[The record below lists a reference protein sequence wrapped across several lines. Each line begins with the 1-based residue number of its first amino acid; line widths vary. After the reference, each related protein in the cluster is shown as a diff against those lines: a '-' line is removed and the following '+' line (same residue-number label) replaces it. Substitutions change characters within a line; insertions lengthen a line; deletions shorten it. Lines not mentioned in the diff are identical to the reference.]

1 MIYLFLLIIII
12 LYFLIIKNNTNQE
25 KFTNIN
31 DNIKIVNENNE
42 NNNNFLEK
50 CFSKKELESFSKY
63 YKYSSVYKYGD
74 SMCYIT
80 PSKYIEEIP
89 QITWNGFFLNN
100 LCTNPKKRNNGSA
113 TKLLLSLIKKLRRKG
128 ASHIIITVNKD
139 NIKAIKL
146 YEKLKFK
153 IYNEGIN
160 PETKKIVRNY
170 IYYF

>member
-1 MIYLFLLIIII
+1 MIRLFLLIIII

-31 DNIKIVNENNE
+31 DNIKIVNIKNKK
-42 NNNNFLEK
+42 NNNFLEK
-50 CFSKKELESFSKY
+50 CFSKRELESFSKY

-146 YEKLKFK
+146 YEKLRFK
-153 IYNEGIN
+153 MYNEGIN

>member
-1 MIYLFLLIIII
+1 MIRLFLLIIII

-31 DNIKIVNENNE
+31 DNIKIVNIKNKK
-42 NNNNFLEK
+42 NNNFLEK
-50 CFSKKELESFSKY
+50 CFSKRELESFSKY

-113 TKLLLSLIKKLRRKG
+113 TKLLLSLIKKLRREG

>member
-1 MIYLFLLIIII
+1 MIRLFLLIIII

-146 YEKLKFK
+146 YEKLRFK
-153 IYNEGIN
+153 MYNEGIN

>member
-1 MIYLFLLIIII
+1 MIRLFLLIIII

-31 DNIKIVNENNE
+31 DNIKIVNIKNKK
-42 NNNNFLEK
+42 NNNFLEK
-50 CFSKKELESFSKY
+50 CFSKRELESFSKY

-113 TKLLLSLIKKLRRKG
+113 TKLLLSLIKKLRREG

-146 YEKLKFK
+146 YEKLRFK
-153 IYNEGIN
+153 MYNEGIN

>member
-31 DNIKIVNENNE
+31 DNIKIVNIKNKK
-42 NNNNFLEK
+42 NNNFLEK
-50 CFSKKELESFSKY
+50 CFSKRELESFSKY

-113 TKLLLSLIKKLRRKG
+113 TKLLLSLIKKLRREG